1 MRLDLCGEE
10 ALCVVHQI
18 TKLQIPRSWLD
29 PQPVTD
35 PCCDPA
41 SDDISPHMMYGVLL
55 LEGSLPGT

>member
-1 MRLDLCGEE
+1 M
-10 ALCVVHQI
+10 VHQI